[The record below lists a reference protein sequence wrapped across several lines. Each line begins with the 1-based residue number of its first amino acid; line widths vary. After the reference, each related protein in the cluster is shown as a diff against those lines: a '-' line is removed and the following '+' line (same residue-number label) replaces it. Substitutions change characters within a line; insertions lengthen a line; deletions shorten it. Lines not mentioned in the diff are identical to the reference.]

1 MTHRFTRFSIGL
13 ILLTASFSMLAALP
27 AFLDGK
33 KMPSLAPM
41 LKKVV
46 PAVVN
51 IATES
56 SRGAR
61 HPFFDDPIYRRY
73 YRRPPQR
80 RSKNLG
86 SGVIIDARKGY
97 VLTNNHVIKKANKI
111 TVILHNKR
119 RYTAT
124 VVGTD
129 PATDIAVLR
138 INAPNLVEVPLGD
151 SDKLRVG
158 DFVVAIGN
166 PFGLGQSVTSGIVS
180 ALGRSGLGIEGY
192 ENFIQTDASI
202 NPGNSGGPLVNL
214 RGELVGLNTAIL
226 SKTGGN
232 VGIGFAIPA
241 NMVRKLTRQLIK
253 YGEVRRG
260 LLGVYLQDLTPGLAR
275 GLNITHAPGAL
286 VARVMPGSTAE
297 RAGLRRGDIITRV
310 NGEQV
315 KGATSLRNK
324 IGLMRVGARITLKLV
339 RNGKTITVRT
349 RLGKARRRLQ
359 ASNNWN
365 SRPNRPTTRPLHEKL
380 SGAYFRDLPRR
391 RGRGVIVASVS
402 VQSPAWHAGL
412 RRGDIVVSVNRKKVR
427 NLNQFKRA
435 VASASRALL
444 LNVLRGRGALYI
456 YVD

>member
-1 MTHRFTRFSIGL
+1 MIHRFTRLPTGL
-13 ILLTASFSMLAALP
+13 VLLVASFSLLAALP
-27 AFLDGK
+27 AFLDGR

-56 SRGAR
+56 SRARR
-61 HPFFDDPIYRRY
+61 HPFFDDPIYRRF
-73 YRRPPQR
+73 YRHAPRR
-80 RSKNLG
+80 RSRNLG
-86 SGVIIDARKGY
+86 SGVIIDAAKGY
-97 VLTNNHVIKKANKI
+97 VLTNHHVIKKAGKI

-119 RYTAT
+119 RYIAK

-129 PATDIAVLR
+129 PATDVAVLK
-138 INAPNLVEVPLGD
+138 INAPNLTEVRLGD

-241 NMVRKLTRQLIK
+241 NMVRKLTRQLIR

-275 GLNITHAPGAL
+275 GLKTRQHFGAL
-286 VARVMPGSTAE
+286 VARIMPGSTAE
-297 RAGLRRGDIITRV
+297 RAGLRRGDIITRL
-310 NGEQV
+310 NGETI
-315 KGATSLRNK
+315 KSATSLRNK
-324 IGLMRVGARITLKLV
+324 IGLMRVGEKITLQLL
-339 RNGKTITVRT
+339 RNGETMTVRT
-349 RLGKARRRLQ
+349 RLGKARRRLH
-359 ASNNWN
+359 ARSDWKTH
-365 SRPNRPTTRPLHEKL
+365 RPRNTHSLHDKL
-380 SGAYFRDLPRR
+380 SGAYFRNLPRR
-391 RGRGVIVASVS
+391 MGSGVIVASIS
-402 VQSPAWHAGL
+402 TQSPAWHAGL
-412 RRGDIVVSVNRKKVR
+412 RRGDIVVSVNRKKIR
-427 NLNQFKRA
+427 NLHQFRRA
-435 VASASRALL
+435 VAGSGRSLL